1 VSTAKIAEFVSALG
15 DSFWHVWD
23 FPYHH
28 MGASITDASLQAGV
42 NYKSVVAP
50 RVQAIRANYPEVT
63 TTSQF
68 IDLTDQIALA
78 DILKWKH
85 PEKLRRA
92 RAALSFF
99 QAEGVET
106 ESDLY
111 SWIGRSENKAR
122 LMRLRGI
129 GPKTL
134 DYYRMIAG
142 HPTVAIDRHLFSF
155 LAAAGVKCTDYALA
169 HQMLTDTATILGRSA
184 SSLDYSIWKFQSER
198 ATPPHSCVP

>member
-1 VSTAKIAEFVSALG
+1 
-15 DSFWHVWD
+15 
-23 FPYHH
+23 
-28 MGASITDASLQAGV
+28 V

-68 IDLTDQIALA
+68 IDLTDQVALA

-99 QAEGVET
+99 QSEGVET

-111 SWIGRSENKAR
+111 NWIDQPENKTK
-122 LMRLRGI
+122 LMKLRGI
-129 GPKTL
+129 GPKTFV
-134 DYYRMIAG
+134 YYRMIAG
-142 HPTVAIDRHLFSF
+142 HPTVAIDRHLLSF
-155 LAAAGVKCTDYALA
+155 LAAAGVKCADYALA
-169 HQMLTDTATILGRSA
+169 HQILTNTAKILGRNA

-198 ATPPHSCVP
+198 ANAPHRCVP